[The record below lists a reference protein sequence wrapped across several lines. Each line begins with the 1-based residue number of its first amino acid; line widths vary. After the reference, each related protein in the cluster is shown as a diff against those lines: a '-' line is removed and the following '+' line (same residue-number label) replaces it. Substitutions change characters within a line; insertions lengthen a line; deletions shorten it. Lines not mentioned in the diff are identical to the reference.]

1 MTQRFSTGGLAPQGT
16 FGHISGR
23 RGWQGS
29 DAGIGWVEVRAAGEH
44 AVVHRHP
51 PEAQGDPAPDVSG
64 GRAPDALT
72 ADDTRYQTLAGR
84 PPVGPPHRAHSS
96 CRAPTG
102 GPLLPSRVHRL
113 CISTAFSEPAP
124 LGRQTETVA
133 LPENSSKVRVGRAIR
148 RQRELRISDSRGNY
162 CSPGCTFIL
171 RFRVLFFFP
180 GHLVGTCSLSWP
192 ASKCPASG
200 NHARPSP
207 GDPSS
212 RLRPGGLPR
221 PDSLPAPP
229 PREGHVT

>member
-171 RFRVLFFFP
+171 RFCVLFF
-180 GHLVGTCSLSWP
+180 
-192 ASKCPASG
+192 
-200 NHARPSP
+200 SP
-207 GDPSS
+207 GIWWAPVLCPGQLPSA
-212 RLRPGGLPR
+212 LLLVTTPGPPLGTHLLGSGREVCRDLTPCPPLPLER
-221 PDSLPAPP
+221 
-229 PREGHVT
+229 VM